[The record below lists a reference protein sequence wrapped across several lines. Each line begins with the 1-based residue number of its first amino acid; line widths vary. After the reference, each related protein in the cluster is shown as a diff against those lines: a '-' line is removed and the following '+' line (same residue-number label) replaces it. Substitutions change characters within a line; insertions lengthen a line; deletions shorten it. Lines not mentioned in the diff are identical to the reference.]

1 MNPVFWVIV
10 VVLLVLLWLMLS
22 FLFKPIGRLFM
33 RLVNDAIEEMNEEKE
48 ITEE

>member
-10 VVLLVLLWLMLS
+10 VALLVLLWLMLS
-22 FLFKPIGRLFM
+22 FMFKPIGRFVM